1 MIFDEN
7 EKPEAV
13 VDKKSEELIRE
24 FQSHYE
30 AFVRAHPE
38 HTGQRDEIFQGW
50 VIQKIAGIQVSIYE
64 IAESLNRLAGIKKED
79 DTQF

>member
-30 AFVRAHPE
+30 KLVRAHPE

-64 IAESLNRLAGIKKED
+64 IAESLKRLAGIKKED

>member
-24 FQSHYE
+24 FQYGNFNPIMKNLYE
-30 AFVRAHPE
+30 HILNILVRE
-38 HTGQRDEIFQGW
+38 MKYSRDG
-50 VIQKIAGIQVSIYE
+50 
-64 IAESLNRLAGIKKED
+64 
-79 DTQF
+79 

>member
-1 MIFDEN
+1 MQDRHSTGPQLTSTVSRKRSASKEFRQMIFDEN

-30 AFVRAHPE
+30 DCRNPSKYLRNCRE
-38 HTGQRDEIFQGW
+38 P
-50 VIQKIAGIQVSIYE
+50 
-64 IAESLNRLAGIKKED
+64 
-79 DTQF
+79 

>member
-30 AFVRAHPE
+30 KLVRAHPE

-64 IAESLNRLAGIKKED
+64 ISESLNRLAGIKKED
-79 DTQF
+79 DTPF

>member
-13 VDKKSEELIRE
+13 VDKKSEELIQE

-30 AFVRAHPE
+30 ELVRAHPE
-38 HTGQRDEIFQGW
+38 HADQRDEIFQGW
-50 VIQKIAGIQVSIYE
+50 IIQKIAGIQVSIYE
-64 IAESLNRLAGIKKED
+64 IAESLNKLVGINDED
-79 DTQF
+79 DTPF

>member
-7 EKPEAV
+7 EKPETV

-30 AFVRAHPE
+30 EFVRAHPE
-38 HTGQRDEIFQGW
+38 RTGQRDEIFQGW

-79 DTQF
+79 DTPF

>member
-30 AFVRAHPE
+30 EVVRAHPE

-79 DTQF
+79 DTPF

>member
-30 AFVRAHPE
+30 EFVRILVRE
-38 HTGQRDEIFQGW
+38 MKYSRDG
-50 VIQKIAGIQVSIYE
+50 
-64 IAESLNRLAGIKKED
+64 
-79 DTQF
+79 

>member
-30 AFVRAHPE
+30 KLVRAHPE

>member
-30 AFVRAHPE
+30 KLVRAHPE

-50 VIQKIAGIQVSIYE
+50 VIQKIAGIQISIYE

-79 DTQF
+79 DTPF

>member
-13 VDKKSEELIRE
+13 VDKKSEELIQE

-30 AFVRAHPE
+30 ELVMLIRE
-38 HTGQRDEIFQGW
+38 MKYSRDG
-50 VIQKIAGIQVSIYE
+50 
-64 IAESLNRLAGIKKED
+64 
-79 DTQF
+79 